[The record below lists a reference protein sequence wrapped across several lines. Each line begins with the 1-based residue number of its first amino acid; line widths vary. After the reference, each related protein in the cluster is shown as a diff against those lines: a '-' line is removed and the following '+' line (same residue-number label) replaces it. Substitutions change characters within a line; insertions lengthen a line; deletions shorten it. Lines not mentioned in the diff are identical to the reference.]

1 LRHSRSACRP
11 IVHEL
16 DDRLSKDR
24 TVYFIRSIAGT
35 TMVLTM
41 FVLVLAFVRKWR
53 AKRELPTAA

>member
-1 LRHSRSACRP
+1 
-11 IVHEL
+11 
-16 DDRLSKDR
+16 
-24 TVYFIRSIAGT
+24 VYFIRSIAGT